1 MIIAMQWLN
10 KRHAIRMSN
19 NTTNVYSSLL
29 DSDQR
34 AGGLPG

>member
-1 MIIAMQWLN
+1 MIIAMQLLD
-10 KRHAIRMSN
+10 KRHAIRTSN
-19 NTTNVYSSLL
+19 STTNVYNSLL